1 MDREFF
7 GDILEI
13 LEVFIF
19 FKELLIMD
27 VCFEEFVYWYCV
39 KIDGGFDYL
48 VVWYLYNFIEK
59 KNYVFIKFCY

>member
-19 FKELLIMD
+19 FIELLIMD

-48 VVWYLYNFIEK
+48 VV
-59 KNYVFIKFCY
+59 